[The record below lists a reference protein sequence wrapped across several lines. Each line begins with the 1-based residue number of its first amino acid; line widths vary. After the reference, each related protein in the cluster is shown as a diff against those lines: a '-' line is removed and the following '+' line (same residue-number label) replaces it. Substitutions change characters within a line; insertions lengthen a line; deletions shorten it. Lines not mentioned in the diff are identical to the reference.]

1 MSAEK
6 SQGKVYLVGAGPGDP
21 GLLTLRAR
29 DLLSTADYV
38 FYDALSAAELLQW
51 ANPAAQMIFVG
62 KSSGR
67 QAFSQREIEA
77 LLVRHALEGS
87 RVVRLKGGDPFLF
100 GRGGEE
106 GEALAAAGIP
116 FEVVPGVS
124 SALAAPA
131 CAGIPL
137 THRGIASEVTIATG
151 HEDPMKPE
159 ASVDWAALGGLEGTK
174 VILMG
179 TERLAE
185 ICRRLLEG
193 GAQGECPV
201 AAIRWGTTGRQEVR
215 ECTLREAASGEF
227 SALSPSVVIVGE
239 VVKLRGRLSW
249 REKLPLFGQRVV
261 VTRTRSESSRLA
273 ESLRELGADVLEIP
287 TIRIVPRPFCDSQR
301 DLVRRLASDFSWGIL
316 TSPVGADLFLR
327 HVLETTGDLRG
338 LGKLRFAAV
347 GNATAAAVRRFHLR
361 VDRIPESYTT
371 SALADCFRPEELRGS
386 SVCLARSAL
395 GNPELPASLRRLG
408 AEVEEWVLYDTELE
422 MGDSTGAKGRF
433 LEEGAHWI
441 LFASSSAAENWQKLD
456 LHPREGASCPH
467 ALSIGPVTT
476 QALHRLGVA
485 VFAEAAHHSIDGLVA
500 CLLGLAQKGQ

>member
-1 MSAEK
+1 MSAGQL
-6 SQGKVYLVGAGPGDP
+6 QGKVYLVGAGPGDP

-29 DLLSTADYV
+29 DLLAVADYV
-38 FYDALSAAELLQW
+38 FYDALSASELLQW
-51 ANPAAQMIFVG
+51 ANAKTQIVFVG

-77 LLVRHALEGS
+77 LLIRRALEGA

-131 CAGIPL
+131 YAGIPL

-159 ASVDWAALGGLEGTK
+159 ASVDWAALGGLKGTK

-179 TERLAE
+179 TERLAV
-185 ICRRLLEG
+185 IGRRLLEG
-193 GAQGECPV
+193 GVQEECPV

-215 ECTLREAASGEF
+215 ECTLREVASGEF
-227 SALSPSVVIVGE
+227 SAHSPAVVIVGE
-239 VVKLRGRLSW
+239 VVKLRNRLSW
-249 REKLPLFGQRVV
+249 REELPLFGQRVV
-261 VTRTRSESSRLA
+261 VTRTRSESSRLGKR
-273 ESLRELGADVLEIP
+273 LRELGADVLEIP
-287 TIRIVPRPFCDSQR
+287 TIRIVPRPFRDSQR
-301 DLVRRLASDFSWGIL
+301 ELIRRLASDFSWVLL

-327 HVLETTGDLRG
+327 HVFETTGDLRG
-338 LGKLRFAAV
+338 LGNLRFAAV
-347 GNATAAAVRRFHLR
+347 GGATAAAVRRFHLA
-361 VDRIPESYTT
+361 VDRVPESYTT
-371 SALADCFRPEELRGS
+371 AALANAFAPEELRGS
-386 SVCLARSAL
+386 RICLARSAL
-395 GNPELPASLRRLG
+395 GSQELPGSLRRFG
-408 AEVEEWVLYDTELE
+408 AHVEEWVLYDTEPE
-422 MGDSTGAKGRF
+422 MGDRTGARGRF

-441 LFASSSAAENWQKLD
+441 LFASSSAAENWQKLG
-456 LHPREGASCPH
+456 LRPGEGASSPQ

-476 QALHRLGVA
+476 QALQRLGVVVA
-485 VFAEAAHHSIDGLVA
+485 AEASEHSIDGLVS
-500 CLLGLAQKGQ
+500 CLLGLAEKEQ